1 MDEFDEIVEE
11 FLVESRENLDRLD
24 AELVRLE
31 QEPFDVEVL
40 AGIFRDIHTIKGAAG
55 FLGMATMEKVAH
67 AGENLLARLR
77 DRELEVTAERTT
89 VLLRMVDTIR
99 ELLDAVEASGEE
111 PPGDHT
117 DLVEALARLNRDDSA
132 AAAPAEDAP
141 AASTEEPVES
151 VQPAESV
158 ATDEPVEA
166 VETVEPVQS
175 AAEEAPTAEPTVA
188 ETDDD
193 ADTTEASEADEELP
207 RIGEI
212 LRENVGVSEL
222 DIETAAAAQAIGDSR
237 KLGEILRDGGAVAEA
252 DIDEA
257 LKVQEAK
264 KAARKDAA
272 AATIR
277 VDVDLLDNLMNL
289 VGELVLA
296 RNQIVQVTGE
306 KGLSDLADTSQR
318 LNLITTE
325 LQEGVMKTRMQ
336 PIGNVFGKFPRVVRD
351 IALQLGKKVSITME
365 GTDTELDKTIIE
377 AIKDPLTHMVRNCVD
392 HGIESPEDRVAAG
405 KAETGEVHLRAYHE
419 GGQVNIEIVDDGKG
433 IDPSIIAAKAVERGV
448 VTSEQVD
455 RMTERELVNL
465 VFAPGLS
472 TAEAV
477 SNLSGRGVGMD
488 VVRTS
493 IERIGGSVD
502 VTSQVGQG
510 TVTKLKIPLTLAIIP
525 ALIVTAAEDRF
536 AIPQVS
542 LLELLRV
549 DAEEVAGAIEHVNGT
564 PLFRLRGRLLPLVHL
579 EEVLGLPRRERR
591 VYHIVVLQ
599 ADSQQFGLVV
609 DAVNDSAEIVVR
621 PLGHLLRH
629 VSAYAGATIMGDGQ
643 VALIL
648 DAMGLAASAGITE
661 GGHHLELV
669 DGGDEVAEDVESL
682 LLFNLDPDGTGSSAT
697 RMAVP
702 LSQIVRLEKL
712 DATTIEA
719 ASGTPV
725 VQYRGT
731 IMPLVWLTELLV
743 GFRPPL
749 QSDELHVIVH
759 EQGDRRIGFVVD
771 AFTDV
776 LDAPVSLERPSDLPG
791 VRGSALIGG
800 NVTDV
805 VDIHHI
811 VATRFPT
818 HALEV
823 AS

>member
-24 AELVRLE
+24 TELVRLE
-31 QEPFDVEVL
+31 QEPFDVDVL

-55 FLGMATMEKVAH
+55 FLGMGAMERVSH

-77 DRELEVTAERTT
+77 DRDLEVTAARTT
-89 VLLRMVDTIR
+89 ALLTMVDTLRVI
-99 ELLDAVEASGEE
+99 LDTVEATGEE
-111 PPGDHT
+111 PEGDHDALVAQLAALTT
-117 DLVEALARLNRDDSA
+117 DDAPAGDGPAPEEAAPTEAAPPEAAPTVAAPAEEPAEEPASPVEVPAA
-132 AAAPAEDAP
+132 AAAPGPTPAVPADEHDED
-141 AASTEEPVES
+141 
-151 VQPAESV
+151 
-158 ATDEPVEA
+158 DE
-166 VETVEPVQS
+166 
-175 AAEEAPTAEPTVA
+175 
-188 ETDDD
+188 DD
-193 ADTTEASEADEELP
+193 ASAVP

-212 LRENVGVSEL
+212 LRDSTLLTEVEVEA
-222 DIETAAAAQAIGDSR
+222 AAAAQAVGDTR
-237 KLGEILRDGGAVAEA
+237 RIGEILVERGAVATDDVA
-252 DIDEA
+252 EA
-257 LKVQEAK
+257 LATQKRTTRKEA
-264 KAARKDAA
+264 AAA

-306 KGLSDLADTSQR
+306 KGLTALADTSQR

-392 HGIESPEDRVAAG
+392 HGIEQPADRLAAG
-405 KAETGEVHLRAYHE
+405 KPETGEVLLRAYHE

-433 IDPSIIAAKAVERGV
+433 IDPASIAAKAVEKGV
-448 VTSEQVD
+448 VTPEQVD
-455 RMTERELVNL
+455 RMTDRELVNL

-472 TAEAV
+472 TAQEV

-502 VTSQVGQG
+502 VVSTPGEG
-510 TVTKLKIPLTLAIIP
+510 TTTKLKIPLTLAIIP
-525 ALIVTAAEDRF
+525 ALVVSADDDRF

-542 LLELLRV
+542 LLELLRI
-549 DAEEVAGAIEHVNGT
+549 DAEEMAGAIEHVNGT

-579 EEVLGLPRRERR
+579 EEVLGLPRRDRS
-591 VYHIVVLQ
+591 VYNIVVLQ

-661 GGHHLELV
+661 GGRHLELV
-669 DGGDEVAEDVESL
+669 DGGEEAPEDVESL
-682 LLFNLDPDGTGSSAT
+682 LLFALDPDGTGSTAT

-712 DATTIEA
+712 DAATVEA

-731 IMPLVWLTELLV
+731 IMPLVWLTELMV
-743 GFRPPL
+743 GYRS
-749 QSDELHVIVH
+749 QGGSTELHVIVH

-771 AFTDV
+771 QFTDV

-791 VRGSALIGG
+791 VRGSALIAG

-805 VDIHHI
+805 VDIHTI
-811 VATRFPT
+811 VATRFPA
-818 HALEV
+818 HSMEV
-823 AS
+823 A

>member
-24 AELVRLE
+24 TELVRLE
-31 QEPFDVEVL
+31 QEPFDVDVL

-55 FLGMATMEKVAH
+55 FLGMGAMERVSH

-77 DRELEVTAERTT
+77 DRDLEVTAARTT
-89 VLLRMVDTIR
+89 ALLTMVDTLRVI
-99 ELLDAVEASGEE
+99 LDTVEATGEE
-111 PPGDHT
+111 PEGDHDALVAQLAALTT
-117 DLVEALARLNRDDSA
+117 DDAPAGDAPAPEEPAPAEPAPVEAEPVEEPVEEPAPPVEVPAA
-132 AAAPAEDAP
+132 AAAPE
-141 AASTEEPVES
+141 AA
-151 VQPAESV
+151 
-158 ATDEPVEA
+158 
-166 VETVEPVQS
+166 
-175 AAEEAPTAEPTVA
+175 TADP
-188 ETDDD
+188 
-193 ADTTEASEADEELP
+193 ADEDEDEGSAIP

-212 LRENVGVSEL
+212 LRDSTLLTEVEVEA
-222 DIETAAAAQAIGDSR
+222 AAAAQAVGDSR
-237 KLGEILRDGGAVAEA
+237 RIGEILVERGAVATDDVA
-252 DIDEA
+252 EA
-257 LKVQEAK
+257 LATQKRTTRKEA
-264 KAARKDAA
+264 AAA

-306 KGLSDLADTSQR
+306 KGLSVLADTSQR

-392 HGIESPEDRVAAG
+392 HGIETPADRLAAG
-405 KAETGEVHLRAYHE
+405 KSETGEVLLRAYHE

-433 IDPSIIAAKAVERGV
+433 IDPASIAAKAVEKGV
-448 VTSEQVD
+448 VTPEQVD

-472 TAEAV
+472 TAQEV

-502 VTSQVGQG
+502 VVSTPGEG
-510 TVTKLKIPLTLAIIP
+510 TTTKLKIPLTLAIIP
-525 ALIVTAAEDRF
+525 ALVVTADGDRF

-542 LLELLRV
+542 LLELLRI
-549 DAEEVAGAIEHVNGT
+549 DAEEMAGAIEHVNGT

-579 EEVLGLPRRERR
+579 EEVLGLPRRDRS
-591 VYHIVVLQ
+591 VYNIVVLQ

-629 VSAYAGATIMGDGQ
+629 TSAYAGATIMGDGQ

-661 GGHHLELV
+661 GGRHLELV
-669 DGGDEVAEDVESL
+669 DAGEEAPEDVESL
-682 LLFNLDPDGTGSSAT
+682 LLFALDPDGTGSTAT

-712 DATTIEA
+712 DASTVEA

-731 IMPLVWLTELLV
+731 IMPLVWLTELMV
-743 GFRPPL
+743 GYRSP
-749 QSDELHVIVH
+749 QSSTELHVIVH

-771 AFTDV
+771 QFTDV

-791 VRGSALIGG
+791 VRGSALIAG

-805 VDIHHI
+805 VDIHAI
-811 VATRFPT
+811 VATRFPA
-818 HALEV
+818 HSMEV
-823 AS
+823 A